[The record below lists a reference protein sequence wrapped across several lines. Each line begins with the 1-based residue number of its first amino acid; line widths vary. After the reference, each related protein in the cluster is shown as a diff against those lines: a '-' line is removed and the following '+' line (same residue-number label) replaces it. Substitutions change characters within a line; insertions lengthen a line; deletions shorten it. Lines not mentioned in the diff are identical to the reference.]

1 MIRIE
6 GLTIVFKSFRIEDL
20 HIQIDDEEFHFLLGP
35 TGSGKTLI
43 LESIM
48 GLRQPRH
55 GRIIIGDREVQKLPP
70 EQREISY
77 VPQDLALFPHLTVRE
92 NILFGIRA
100 RNLDLKLYE
109 KYINALVEVMKI
121 EHLLERYPA
130 NLSGGEKKR
139 VALLRALAPR
149 PKLLLL
155 DEPLSGL
162 DPSIK
167 ADIQQLLK
175 TLHSSFRPTTLC
187 VTHDFEEAYFLGDK
201 ITICIDGKVEQVGGR
216 DDVFLRPKSRKVAQ
230 FLGAKNLYKAEILG
244 REKSFQRVILG
255 VNPVRNS
262 SRCDSKPSGALNPTG
277 IILKSNPAAA
287 AGPEGLWPGGP
298 LARREQRGIIS
309 NGVNGLQVSVPMG
322 LSQEKFEVGMEV
334 DLFIHPDEVM
344 IIREGKPVKDALKR
358 NIFEGEILDIID
370 RGRYHMVYF
379 QTLEGKIPFEI
390 SIPNY
395 AFRNLNLSIG
405 KTIKVALREESLW
418 MMP

>member
-6 GLTIVFKSFRIEDL
+6 GLTIVFESFKIEDL

-109 KYINALVEVMKI
+109 KYINALVEVMRI

-230 FLGAKNLYKAEILG
+230 FLGAKNLYKAQILG
-244 REKSFQRVILG
+244 KEKSSQRVILG

-262 SRCDSKPSGALNPTG
+262 SGALNPAG
-277 IILKSNPAAA
+277 IILKSNPAA
-287 AGPEGLWPGGP
+287 
-298 LARREQRGIIS
+298 EQRGIIS
-309 NGVNGLQVSVPMG
+309 NGVNGLQFSVPMN
-322 LSQEKFEVGMEV
+322 LPQDKMEVGDEV
-334 DLFIHPDEVM
+334 DLFICPEEVM

>member
-6 GLTIVFKSFRIEDL
+6 GLTIVLESFKIEDL

-48 GLRQPRH
+48 GLFKPKQ
-55 GRIIIGDREVQKLPP
+55 GKIWIGDREVQNLPP

-77 VPQDLALFPHLTVRE
+77 VPQDLALFPHLKVRE

-100 RNLDLKLYE
+100 RNHDPKVYE
-109 KYINALVEVMKI
+109 KYIDSLIDVMRI
-121 EHLLERYPA
+121 GHLLERYPA

-139 VALLRALAPR
+139 VALLRALAPK

-167 ADIQQLLK
+167 AEIQHLLK
-175 TLHSSFRPTTLC
+175 ILHSSFHPTTLC
-187 VTHDFEEAYFLGDK
+187 VTHDFEEAYFLGDG
-201 ITICIDGKVEQVGGR
+201 ITICIDGRVEQVGKR
-216 DDVFLRPKSRKVAQ
+216 DDVFLRPRSRKVAQ
-230 FLGAKNLYKAEILG
+230 FLGAKNLYRAKIL
-244 REKSFQRVILG
+244 RKEETFRRVILG

-262 SRCDSKPSGALNPTG
+262 SGALNPAG
-277 IILKSNPAAA
+277 IILKSNPAA
-287 AGPEGLWPGGP
+287 
-298 LARREQRGIIS
+298 EQRGIIS
-309 NGVNGLQVSVPMG
+309 NGVNGLQFSVPMN
-322 LSQEKFEVGMEV
+322 LPQDKMEVGDEV
-334 DLFIHPDEVM
+334 DLFIRPEEVM
-344 IIREGKPVKDALKR
+344 IIREGKPVKDFLKQ
-358 NIFEGEILDIID
+358 NIFEGKILDTID

-379 QTLEGKIPFEI
+379 ETTEGKIRFEI

-395 AFRNLNLSIG
+395 AFRNLDLSMG
-405 KTIKVALREESLW
+405 KMVKVALREESLW
-418 MMP
+418 VIP